1 MKPTVYVTARKRND
15 EWVFAVISPFGP
27 CMADTNRIETAV
39 LVAKKEA
46 DKRNLQEI
54 PLYNAEKDEFEPF
67 LRLEDGR
74 WI

>member
-1 MKPTVYVTARKRND
+1 MKPDVYVTARKRND
-15 EWVFAVISPFGP
+15 EWIFAVISPFGA

-46 DKRNLQEI
+46 AKRDLREI

-67 LRLEDGR
+67 LKLEDGR